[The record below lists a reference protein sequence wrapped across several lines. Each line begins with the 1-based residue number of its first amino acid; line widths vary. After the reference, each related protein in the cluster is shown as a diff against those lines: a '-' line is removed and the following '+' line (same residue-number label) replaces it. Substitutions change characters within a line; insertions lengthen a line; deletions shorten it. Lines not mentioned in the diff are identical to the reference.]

1 MEDTLLQR
9 IMTLVEPDGDD
20 HKLTPAFLLCLCIQ
34 HSATRLEP
42 GSFGQLLLKIARLIR
57 ETVWVSGGAG
67 PCGGGAR
74 CSEAPNP
81 TSDPPFLSLPSVRH
95 WV

>member
-1 MEDTLLQR
+1 MPHLAPVTFRDVEDALLQR
-9 IMTLVEPDGDD
+9 IMTLVEPGSDD
-20 HKLTPAFLLCLCIQ
+20 HQLTPAFLLCLCIQ

-67 PCGGGAR
+67 PCGWRGQMLRGPE
-74 CSEAPNP
+74 SHE
-81 TSDPPFLSLPSVRH
+81 
-95 WV
+95 